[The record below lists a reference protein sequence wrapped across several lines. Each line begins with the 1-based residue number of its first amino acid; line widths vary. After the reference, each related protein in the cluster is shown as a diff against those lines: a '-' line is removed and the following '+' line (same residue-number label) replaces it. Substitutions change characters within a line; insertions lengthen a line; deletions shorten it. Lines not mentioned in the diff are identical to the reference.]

1 MLLKHF
7 EWNNRVC
14 GPRASWYD
22 AFGQN
27 AVWVNSVQLGTGIFL
42 GRGSGVT
49 RWHHT
54 FIVTGKSEQ
63 QQEIFHMSVCV
74 CVRVRPFLLLC
85 RGNCKIF
92 SAPSTLSRGSIAAKC
107 FWSNKKSF
115 KQEVNCEH
123 VHWPAQT
130 TEKRFL
136 FEQEMMRTSKSRGE
150 SEIGRGWCS
159 KQALC
164 RRDHPCCF
172 LVWRRIHGRS
182 SALPSSCLHKST
194 QEW

>member
-1 MLLKHF
+1 MLLRHF

-27 AVWVNSVQLGTGIFL
+27 AVWVNSVQLGTGISL

-63 QQEIFHMSVCV
+63 QQEIFHMSVCACAYAPSCSFAEETV
-74 CVRVRPFLLLC
+74 KSFLHRQPWAEAALLLSVFD
-85 RGNCKIF
+85 KI
-92 SAPSTLSRGSIAAKC
+92 
-107 FWSNKKSF
+107 KKSF

-123 VHWPAQT
+123 VHWPDQT

-172 LVWRRIHGRS
+172 LVWRRIHSRS
-182 SALPSSCLHKST
+182 SALPSSCLHKSA